1 MSGRIREWAYTLI
14 EYGLAYESLK
24 SMKDQVVAN
33 FIVEHRIDN
42 VVIGGCGSGT
52 NGGGGHGGEGR
63 CVSGGGDGIDG
74 DNGEGGGGN
83 GNDSGNSYSAS
94 HLYGHHQEKT
104 SGSSYSTCH
113 LYGHHQEKRIVRTS
127 LEAQIFLGSLSFSR
141 VSNIRD
147 CHLNKIFSYL
157 WDVFPPRVYFQTNS
171 EGNLGQEVMI

>member
-1 MSGRIREWAYTLI
+1 MLQNPIMSGRIGKT
-14 EYGLAYESLK
+14 SK
-24 SMKDQVVAN
+24 SMKSRVVAN

-63 CVSGGGDGIDG
+63 GVSGGGDGSDG

-94 HLYGHHQEKT
+94 HLYGHHKEKIG
-104 SGSSYSTCH
+104 GSSYSVCH
-113 LYGHHQEKRIVRTS
+113 LYGHHQEKRIVKTS
-127 LEAQIFLGSLSFSR
+127 LEAQILLGFLSFSR
-141 VSNIRD
+141 VSNLRD

-157 WDVFPPRVYFQTNS
+157 WDVFPPEFTS
-171 EGNLGQEVMI
+171 KLTLKEI